1 MLLFYSFNFNKTCT
15 FVFHLFTFG
24 LAYILPERAFMAVL
38 CFSAFIL
45 YTIFSQLFLILLSHI
60 LLSTLWRQK
69 HPYAATLSIF
79 PLLGTLNSGRPRT
92 LALPQRSA
100 GDLFDA
106 AGMRTA
112 LKGHAVFSDTLIF
125 VYYLYVSNK

>member
-1 MLLFYSFNFNKTCT
+1 MFYSFDFNKTCT
-15 FVFHLFTFG
+15 SVFHLFTFG
-24 LAYILPERAFMAVL
+24 LAYTLPERAFMAVL

-69 HPYAATLSIF
+69 HPYAATLSILGT
-79 PLLGTLNSGRPRT
+79 LLGTLNSGRPRT
-92 LALPQRSA
+92 LALLQRSA